1 MFDSYF
7 EARLQAA
14 PLLQEILG
22 ACKQTWYRKVGMGPS
37 RVISPAP
44 KAPHPQNSGFGNFDS
59 DLEASVESPVKLM
72 LEIGICWLAD
82 SSG

>member
-1 MFDSYF
+1 MGPSRVISPAPKAPLFHNSGLTMIDSYF

-14 PLLQEILG
+14 PLLLDILG

-44 KAPHPQNSGFGNFDS
+44 KAPVPQKSGFGNVDS
-59 DLEASVESPVKLM
+59 DLEA
-72 LEIGICWLAD
+72 
-82 SSG
+82 